1 MRNFTIEQ
9 SEVELESNF
18 APRLWSLVHDVP
30 ALYEALL
37 HELGNAGLSSA
48 DLRPDAG
55 NGSVGSTGLALR
67 LFGGKV
73 NARMS
78 LDRVYFRTSL
88 FAPELASS
96 VDGVTT
102 SIRRVLPEFRFST
115 HTVSYACHGPIEGI
129 DPAEFVREFVPRP
142 PAVDGF
148 GDHLGSGAAFYFGEA
163 APVISS
169 TMTLDLSQVV
179 HEGMFVRVLMVIDRE
194 MGTGPEIR
202 TLVEERMRA
211 ALASVD
217 LEIP

>member
-78 LDRVYFRTSL
+78 LDRLYFRASL
-88 FAPELASS
+88 FAPELASA

-102 SIRRVLPEFRFST
+102 SIRRVLSEFRFST

-142 PAVDGF
+142 PAVDGALGITLAREPPSTSVVRRAPPELPAKAF
-148 GDHLGSGAAFYFGEA
+148 AGSG
-163 APVISS
+163 
-169 TMTLDLSQVV
+169 L
-179 HEGMFVRVLMVIDRE
+179 
-194 MGTGPEIR
+194 
-202 TLVEERMRA
+202 TLVHGCNRIDHSSA
-211 ALASVD
+211 PGQGSCPGGAQAD
-217 LEIP
+217 